1 MAIVTTAIDTL
12 RSYIGSFTWAP
23 FVALSKSAL
32 LAQLSK
38 IRVGQLV
45 VTDEHGQVTI
55 CGAPGIKDGS
65 PRTELKVGKEA
76 FWVRVVLFA
85 DMVSPWRLILR
96 LWVDELR

>member
-1 MAIVTTAIDTL
+1 MAIVTTAIDAL

-23 FVALSKSAL
+23 LVALSKTAL

-45 VTDEHGQVTI
+45 VTDEHGQVTV

-65 PRTELKVGKEA
+65 PRAELKVMKEA
-76 FWVRVVLFA
+76 FWLRVALFA
-85 DMVSPWRLILR
+85 DMVSP
-96 LWVDELR
+96 